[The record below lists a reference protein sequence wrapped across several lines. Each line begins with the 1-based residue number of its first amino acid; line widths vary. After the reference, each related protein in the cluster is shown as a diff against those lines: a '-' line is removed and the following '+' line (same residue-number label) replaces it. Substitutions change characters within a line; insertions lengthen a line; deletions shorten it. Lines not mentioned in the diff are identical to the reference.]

1 VKFSDGTVVNA
12 GEIWMFNY
20 MPDDLDISDI
30 DLTQGEQ
37 IVGLNGE
44 TAREII
50 RQTYRCQSR
59 AEEDFFLARW
69 IAS

>member
-1 VKFSDGTVVNA
+1 
-12 GEIWMFNY
+12 
-20 MPDDLDISDI
+20 MPDDLDISDV
-30 DLTQGEQ
+30 DLAQGAQ

-50 RQTYRCQSR
+50 RQTYHCRSR
-59 AEEDFFLARW
+59 AEEDFILTRW